1 LRGEVTELLS
11 ELRAFE
17 NRVLDAF
24 NKLDDRPARIE
35 DKLDVRERLVTIEG
49 RLTALENPEPR

>member
-1 LRGEVTELLS
+1 MTELLS